1 MNLFEASIIGGML
14 ILIVLLLRCCFLN
27 QLPKSV
33 FVALWGVVVCRL
45 LIPVSFR
52 LSLYP
57 SGAPAVVQ
65 SSPSGAPVFSAA
77 QANSDTLETLP
88 APAAAQTDILSQI
101 LYIVWALGML
111 ICAVLI
117 LRTHIAGRKAFS
129 LSLPVRREWTGLD
142 VSLFLKKYPLKRRVE
157 IRVLDTLQSPLTYGI
172 WHPVILLPRTMDW
185 GDQEKLWFILE
196 HEMAHIRRFDTL
208 KKWILS
214 AALCIHWFNPL
225 VWIMYN
231 LANRDIELAC
241 DEEVLRI
248 IGKAH
253 QSQYALALLE
263 MEEKRGLSLSTH
275 AHFSKNSLV
284 ERIESIMK
292 IKKRSFFSIALGVL
306 LVASTAITAFAV
318 QPETAQNP
326 VNSPA
331 SDAVSHDTGT
341 RKQMRALI
349 GLHNTETGEN
359 KYALTDDYYV
369 DDYVEFD
376 FDSIVW
382 PEEELAKAGI
392 LARTDEKS
400 DLFPTGTYYYQGKQ
414 VVLLYDDETDYE
426 GKDETIQ
433 LGGLLG
439 TLQYKWDELE
449 DKAALKT
456 IRDPQSGALT
466 GVAVLTE
473 NEYNSIRDERFDEGY
488 ETIPIHDLSVV
499 EPYIF
504 EELGI
509 GYMAE
514 TKELFYQG
522 KPVNYF
528 EIVYP
533 ETNRLHMYGEI
544 QNITGDD
551 FFDIEFDY
559 SYEGELDEAKFFEET
574 GVRYDDLEP
583 YQYTYTTD
591 WIYSEISSLHA
602 VVQYKN

>member
-1 MNLFEASIIGGML
+1 MNLLEASVTGGML
-14 ILIVLLLRCCFLN
+14 ILIVLLLRRCFLN
-27 QLPKSV
+27 HLQKSV

-45 LIPVSFR
+45 LIPVSLR

-57 SGAPAVVQ
+57 SGAPAVQ
-65 SSPSGAPVFSAA
+65 SSLSGAPVFSAA
-77 QANSDTLETLP
+77 PVDSGTLETLP

-117 LRTHIAGRKAFS
+117 LRTHITGRKAFS
-129 LSLPVRREWTGLD
+129 LSLPARREWTGLD
-142 VSLFLKKYPLKRRVE
+142 ISLFLKKYPLKRRVE

-172 WHPVILLPRTMDW
+172 WHPVILLPRTIDW
-185 GDQEKLWFILE
+185 GDQEKLRFVLE

-253 QSQYALALLE
+253 QSQYALTLLE
-263 MEEKRGLSLSTH
+263 MEEKRGSSLSTH

-284 ERIESIMK
+284 ERVESVMK

-306 LVASTAITAFAV
+306 LVASTAVAAFAI
-318 QPETAQNP
+318 QPGMAQNP
-326 VNSPA
+326 VDSQA
-331 SDAVSHDTGT
+331 SDKVSQDTGT

-349 GLHNTETGEN
+349 ELHNTATGDVT
-359 KYALTDDYYV
+359 YASTDDYYV

-376 FDSIVW
+376 FDSLAW

-392 LARTDEKS
+392 LTRTDEKS

-426 GKDETIQ
+426 GKDEAIQ
-433 LGGLLG
+433 LAGLLG
-439 TLQYKWDELE
+439 TLQYKWNELE
-449 DKAALKT
+449 GKAALKT
-456 IRDPQSGALT
+456 IRDFQNGTLT
-466 GVAVLTE
+466 GVAELTE
-473 NEYNSIRDERFDEGY
+473 DEYNTIRDERFDEGH
-488 ETIPIHDLSVV
+488 ETIPIDDLSVV
-499 EPYIF
+499 EPYVF
-504 EELGI
+504 EELGLV
-509 GYMAE
+509 YKTEA
-514 TKELFYQG
+514 KELFYQG
-522 KPVNYF
+522 NSVNYI

-533 ETNRLHMYGEI
+533 ETNLLQMYGDI

-551 FFDIEFDY
+551 FFDIDFAY
-559 SYEGELDEAKFFEET
+559 FYEGEFDEMKFFEET
-574 GVRYDDLEP
+574 GVHYDNLES
-583 YQYTYTTD
+583 YEYTYTTD
-591 WIYSEISSLHA
+591 WIYSETSSLHA
-602 VVQYKN
+602 VIQYVN